1 MLLSESDAKAICAK
15 ALGFVKADDAEVTL
29 SGERLAHLR
38 FAVNA
43 FATSGYREDLEL
55 TATVWIGQR
64 KGSATTNELGDAAL
78 RDAVAEAEELARV
91 SPVDEE
97 YLPTLGA
104 QTYQPAGGF
113 VEATLDLPLEAR
125 ARAVADVVAHCEQS
139 GVVGAGFHQAR
150 GLVDAS
156 ATKNGN
162 FRYGRTTLASLSL
175 TARTPDGT
183 DSGYAIRNHF
193 DIEKLDTARVGKV
206 AVEKALASRE
216 PRALDPGVYTVILEP
231 QAVAD
236 LAGLLPSA
244 FDARRADEGRS
255 AFSASGG
262 KTRIGEQVLDER
274 LSLYSDPWHAE
285 LPASAAAASG
295 IPAQKLHL
303 VRNGVLEA
311 LVYSRFWAKKKQVEP
326 TPGPVNSILESSAK
340 PASVEDMIRDT
351 RRGVLVGRFWYIRS
365 TNPRTISFTGL
376 TRDGIWLI
384 EDGKVRHP
392 LRNFRFNQSILE
404 MLAPGNVEMIGAP
417 ERVSS
422 SESQGASAALMPA
435 LKLKA
440 FHFTSAS
447 EAV

>member
-1 MLLSESDAKAICAK
+1 MLLGESEAKAICAK
-15 ALGFVKADDAEVTL
+15 ALGLVKADDVEITL
-29 SGERLAHLR
+29 SGEKLSHLR

-43 FATSGYREDLEL
+43 FATSGYHEDLEL

-64 KGSATTNELGDAAL
+64 KGSATTNELSDAAL
-78 RDAVAEAEELARV
+78 RAVVAEAEEIARV

-97 YLPTLGA
+97 YLPTLTA

-125 ARAVADVVAHCEQS
+125 ARAVGDVVARCERA
-139 GVVGAGFHQAR
+139 GAVGAGFHQAR
-150 GLVDAS
+150 GSVDAG

-162 FRYGRTTLASLSL
+162 FRYGRATLASLSL

-183 DSGYAIRNHF
+183 GSGYAIRNHF
-193 DIEKLDTARVGKV
+193 DIAKLDTSRVASV
-206 AVEKALASRE
+206 AVEKALASRQ

-244 FDARRADEGRS
+244 FDARLADEGRS
-255 AFSASGG
+255 AFSAAEG
-262 KTRIGEQVLDER
+262 KTKIGERVLDER
-274 LSLYSDPWHAE
+274 LSLHSDPWHPE
-285 LPASAAAASG
+285 LPGPSAAPYG
-295 IPAQKLHL
+295 IPARKLFL
-303 VRNGVLEA
+303 VRKGVLET
-311 LVYSRFWAKKKQVEP
+311 LVYSRFWARKKEVEP

-340 PASVEDMIRDT
+340 PTSVEDMIRDMK
-351 RRGVLVGRFWYIRS
+351 RGLLVGRLWYIRS
-365 TNPRTISFTGL
+365 TDPRTVSYTGL

-384 EDGKVRHP
+384 EDGKIKHP
-392 LRNFRFNQSILE
+392 VQNFRFNQSILE
-404 MLAPGNVEMIGAP
+404 MLAPGNVEMTGTP

-440 FHFTSAS
+440 FNFTSAS